1 MNLFHLLPQDTR
13 IVELTSGFALF
24 LFGLVILL
32 TGHGMTTGMVELK
45 QLQYWYI
52 LTLVF
57 GVLQVASI
65 VLCTSME
72 HVRFVLAWFTG
83 SFWVW
88 SSAEM
93 LQHVISPSAIGALV
107 LGVMN
112 LYAFVVN
119 LLLAK
124 QSWK

>member
-1 MNLFHLLPQDTR
+1 MNLLHLLPQDTR
-13 IVELTSGFALF
+13 IVELTSGFALL
-24 LFGLVILL
+24 LFGIVSAITGSGISIAMIDYNYVQYWVIL
-32 TGHGMTTGMVELK
+32 G
-45 QLQYWYI
+45 I
-52 LTLVF
+52 VF

-88 SSAEM
+88 SSTEM
-93 LQHVISPSAIGALV
+93 LHHVITPSAIGALV

-119 LLLAK
+119 LVLAK